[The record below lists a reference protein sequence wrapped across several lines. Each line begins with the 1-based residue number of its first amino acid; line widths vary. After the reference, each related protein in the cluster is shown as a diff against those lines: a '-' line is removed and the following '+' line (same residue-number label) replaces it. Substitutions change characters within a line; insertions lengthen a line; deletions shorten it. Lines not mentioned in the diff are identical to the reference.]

1 MRIILTSIMDH
12 PSNESIDVPNH
23 HLPPECESS
32 TSHRCDILRFEHNGV
47 VYHVIPSVRKLVV
60 ITYNITTTTDNINDT
75 RLHISFVS
83 ITENCNPTNSFYAG
97 RDGGYRIFVACLDL
111 QSRPSGSLRYLEY
124 YIAQNG
130 GSILRNTDAVTRT
143 ETIYDPETVSEV
155 VFVRNQRR
163 CSYIDNLYF
172 IDTLFVLHYPADY
185 RAFDPEFLESN
196 RRVENCDKVESIE
209 NYGDDNLL
217 IRCSNGQVALYDTCS
232 SVFSY
237 VSEDRVPYPC
247 ASWDT
252 VIYRNNSQL
261 RLQRRGTSSEFQ
273 QKIDFPHSDLVYGT
287 CVEGDT
293 PTFVGIDD
301 SGATFIASMGG
312 GDNSNVTRI
321 SEGFDIRSEN
331 SSTEWIYRP
340 VFSDDRQ
347 IFGVYD
353 ANTSE
358 FLIVNLTAKCEMHP
372 IILRINVSTIDLFPL
387 DSLVA
392 ISAGEGSYNCNCQ
405 NTYDII
411 EPAFTLYQYHD
422 IPDAK
427 TAPSTS
433 YATPISTTTPTFEAR
448 INAGKINKQSDLV
461 WWHIVVPVIV
471 ASFLL
476 FAIGGVILVNVGV

>member
-1 MRIILTSIMDH
+1 MTYTTGR
-12 PSNESIDVPNH
+12 V
-23 HLPPECESS
+23 
-32 TSHRCDILRFEHNGV
+32 NGM
-47 VYHVIPSVRKLVV
+47 
-60 ITYNITTTTDNINDT
+60 

-111 QSRPSGSLRYLEY
+111 QSRPTGNLRYLEY
-124 YIAQNG
+124 YIAPNG
-130 GSILRNTDAVTRT
+130 GSILRNTDAVTKT

-196 RRVENCDKVESIE
+196 RRVENCDKVQSIE

-237 VSEDRVPYPC
+237 IAEDRVPYPC

-261 RLQRRGTSSEFQ
+261 TLERRGTSLEFQ
-273 QKIDFPHSDLVYGT
+273 QKSDLPHSDLVYGT

-301 SGATFIASMGG
+301 SGATFIVPMGG
-312 GDNSNVTRI
+312 GDNGNVTI
-321 SEGFDIRSEN
+321 VSQGFDIMHFEN
-331 SSTEWIYRP
+331 SSTEWIYQP
-340 VFSDDRQ
+340 VFSDNRQ
-347 IFGVYD
+347 VFGVYD

-358 FLIVNLTAKCEMHP
+358 FLIVNLTAECNTQP
-372 IILRINVSTIDLFPL
+372 VILRINLCVIEFSPADLVTIST
-387 DSLVA
+387 
-392 ISAGEGSYNCNCQ
+392 GEGSYNCENIL
-405 NTYDII
+405 DIDSI
-411 EPAFTLYQYHD
+411 EPASTVSYSPID
-422 IPDAK
+422 
-427 TAPSTS
+427 STS
-433 YATPISTTTPTFEAR
+433 ETLGTTRQIFTTTDHNAEPATSHRIPHPTPQIR
-448 INAGKINKQSDLV
+448 TVIV
-461 WWHIVVPVIV
+461 PVVVVVPVILGALV
-471 ASFLL
+471 SGTVL
-476 FAIGGVILVNVGV
+476 FVVLFVR